1 MSVKIVV
8 ASPGDTDNKTMKSSS
23 ELLEKS
29 SDGAPMGQIAA
40 ESDAGSTKAGT
51 AQQNSSRP
59 GVAKRVL
66 SRTLSSTTLITAV
79 LLGSL
84 YCGLFKAFDWKDLAA
99 QDSSKWIVAKAA
111 IAPQYIYSPESK
123 NIVILGS
130 SLIMAPSE
138 NLNDL
143 DGVAIGNPGSETA
156 APRGLI
162 YVDGLKKATG
172 LSLSTKVLG
181 VPGALTS
188 DQTLITNELIAG
200 GKAPQLL
207 VLTYA
212 PRDFMSNDIGDDID
226 FTPTARVFHF
236 ASLDH
241 GFLPT
246 SFDPQIMRK
255 CFDSH
260 TGFIDSVRRFY
271 LRAIREK
278 TCQFTNH
285 PYSLFESMQ
294 KETQTKPTTPLAV
307 TAIAAPVAAPIAA
320 PVAAPVGAP
329 DAATITA
336 PIDGQKQSPADIAKA
351 RHEEVLKKDLE
362 LYRTR
367 YWPIN
372 EKKIKTQM
380 AQLEKLMAS
389 ASKAQLPVVLV
400 GMPLSAKNIE
410 VLGEANRLR
419 LENQIKEM
427 ATRYQIEVI
436 DFNDLPDKLK
446 FAQDEFIDSVHL
458 NKPGSTRFVSLFSTT
473 LAQTKAFGRAFNKQ

>member
-1 MSVKIVV
+1 
-8 ASPGDTDNKTMKSSS
+8 
-23 ELLEKS
+23 
-29 SDGAPMGQIAA
+29 MGLIAA
-40 ESDAGSTKAGT
+40 ESDAGSAKAGT

-84 YCGLFKAFDWKDLAA
+84 YGGLFKAFDWKDLAA

-246 SFDPQIMRK
+246 SFDPQVMRK

-294 KETQTKPTTPLAV
+294 KETQTKPTTPQAV
-307 TAIAAPVAAPIAA
+307 TAVAQIAAPNAA
-320 PVAAPVGAP
+320 PV
-329 DAATITA
+329 TA
-336 PIDGQKQSPADIAKA
+336 PIDGQTQSPSDKAKD

-367 YWPIN
+367 YLPIN

-389 ASKAQLPVVLV
+389 ASKARVPVVLI